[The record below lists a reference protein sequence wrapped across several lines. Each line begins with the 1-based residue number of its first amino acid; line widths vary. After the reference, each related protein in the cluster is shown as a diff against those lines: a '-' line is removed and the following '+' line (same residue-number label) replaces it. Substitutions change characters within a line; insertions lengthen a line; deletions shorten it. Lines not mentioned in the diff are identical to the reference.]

1 MTLVL
6 SGVLGPVVST
16 FHPRTGDLDTAA
28 FARNARAHFAAG
40 LNGVVVCGSTGEAA
54 LLTEDERLE
63 VLEAAR
69 REVPVERLLLMGCGA
84 ESTRLTIR
92 RCREAQTVGADAA
105 LVVAP
110 HYYSNA
116 MSDAALRMHYRR
128 LADESP
134 LPVVLYNIPK
144 YMHFKL
150 GPELVAELAQH
161 PNIVG
166 IKDSSGDL
174 ALLGGYLA
182 SQSDAFTVLTGNGG
196 QLHPAMVAGARG
208 GILGVALFAGALS
221 VRIYDACRT
230 GDLDAAEAAQA
241 TLKPLAAT
249 IVGELGV
256 AGVKAALDAVGFTGG
271 PVRSPLLDLDA
282 VGLARVASLLA
293 ESGLAQTPRV

>member
-16 FHPRTGDLDTAA
+16 FSARTGDFDKAA
-28 FARNARAHFAAG
+28 FGRNVRAHMAAG

-54 LLTEDERLE
+54 LLSDDERLAA
-63 VLEAAR
+63 LETAR
-69 REVPVERLLLMGCGA
+69 EGVPRERLLLMGCGA

-92 RCREAQTVGADAA
+92 RCREALAEGADAA

-110 HYYSNA
+110 HYYSNV
-116 MSDAALRMHYRR
+116 MSDAALLAHYRR
-128 LADESP
+128 VADESP

-144 YMHFKL
+144 YMHFDL
-150 GPELVAELAQH
+150 TPGLVADLAQH

-182 SQSDAFTVLTGNGG
+182 SQGDGFTVLTGSGG
-196 QLHPAMVAGARG
+196 QLHEGLAAGARG
-208 GILGVALFAGALS
+208 GILGVALFAGASS
-221 VRIYDACRT
+221 VRIFDACRK
-230 GDLDAAEAAQA
+230 GDFATAESAQA
-241 TLKPLAAT
+241 ALKPVAAI

-256 AGVKAALDAVGFTGG
+256 AGVKAAMDAVGLNGG
-271 PVRSPLLDLDA
+271 QVRSPLLDLDA
-282 VGLARVASLLA
+282 AGRARVAMLLG
-293 ESGLAQTPRV
+293 ESGLAAA

>member
-1 MTLVL
+1 
-6 SGVLGPVVST
+6 
-16 FHPRTGDLDTAA
+16 
-28 FARNARAHFAAG
+28 
-40 LNGVVVCGSTGEAA
+40 
-54 LLTEDERLE
+54 
-63 VLEAAR
+63 
-69 REVPVERLLLMGCGA
+69 MGCGA

-92 RCREAQTVGADAA
+92 RCREAHTVGADAA

-116 MSDAALRMHYRR
+116 MSDSALRAHYRR
-128 LADESP
+128 VADESP

-150 GPELVAELAQH
+150 TPELVAELSRH

-182 SQSDAFTVLTGNGG
+182 SQGDDFSVLTGNGG

-208 GILGVALFAGALS
+208 GILGVALFAGSLS
-221 VRIYDACRT
+221 VRICVACRN
-230 GDLDAAEAAQA
+230 GDFGAAETAQA

-256 AGVKAALDAVGFTGG
+256 AGVKAALDAVGLAGG
-271 PVRSPLLDLDA
+271 PVRGPLLDLDA
-282 VGLARVASLLA
+282 AGRSRVAALLV
-293 ESGLAQTPRV
+293 ESGLLPAPRV